1 MMGYPIAMR
10 AASLSD
16 DPFGSL
22 EVEVSVDTLI
32 VKLKLIY

>member
-1 MMGYPIAMR
+1 MGYPLAMR

-22 EVEVSVDTLI
+22 EVEVSYDFVI
-32 VKLKLIY
+32 FNFKLI